1 MITCIGQA
9 SPLVRDMKWRFSQ
22 GRMRMMD
29 RLEKGMDGN
38 VMILAPP
45 RVEGGVGGAG
55 KVCLEGEV
63 WLSDAFRSNDLG
75 QCDPDVC
82 ETLKKY
88 VRIYKEAV
96 VSGRYEGI

>member
-38 VMILAPP
+38 VMILAPSRSREE
-45 RVEGGVGGAG
+45 RVGQG
-55 KVCLEGEV
+55 KFV
-63 WLSDAFRSNDLG
+63 WKARYGSAMRSARTILDSVILMF
-75 QCDPDVC
+75 
-82 ETLKKY
+82 
-88 VRIYKEAV
+88 VRP
-96 VSGRYEGI
+96 